1 MYRLTPILISLPS
14 PPLSSPLLPSLSS
27 PSPPPVRYLDRLLD
41 TPVWH
46 RDAISYLIDLLENN
60 DQCVRSGAC
69 LALGR
74 VKGVEAIPQLKYLAK
89 VDFAQVQMCATKALG
104 QLGEGVRGGGVSEGV
119 GVRLWGE

>member
-1 MYRLTPILISLPS
+1 M
-14 PPLSSPLLPSLSS
+14 
-27 PSPPPVRYLDRLLD
+27 RYLDRLLA

-89 VDFAQVQMCATKALG
+89 VDFVQVQACATKALA
-104 QLGEGVRGGGVSEGV
+104 QLGEGCEGD
-119 GVRLWGE
+119 GVRMRVCVDEGLSLWYKVEGRVRLLLW

>member
-1 MYRLTPILISLPS
+1 MHFHSLPS
-14 PPLSSPLLPSLSS
+14 LLSPLLLS
-27 PSPPPVRYLDRLLD
+27 SPPPVRYLDRLLA

-74 VKGVEAIPQLKYLAK
+74 IKGVEAIPQLKYLAK
-89 VDFAQVQMCATKALG
+89 VDFAQVQACATKALG
-104 QLGEGVRGGGVSEGV
+104 QLGEGVGLGLEVGLCEREG
-119 GVRLWGE
+119 

>member
-1 MYRLTPILISLPS
+1 MCVYCTVPLPS
-14 PPLSSPLLPSLSS
+14 PLPFS
-27 PSPPPVRYLDRLLD
+27 PPVRYLDRLLA

-74 VKGVEAIPQLKYLAK
+74 VKGVEAIPQLKYLAE
-89 VDFAQVQMCATKALG
+89 VDFAQVQACATKALA
-104 QLGEGVRGGGVSEGV
+104 QLGEGCEGD
-119 GVRLWGE
+119 GVRMRVCG